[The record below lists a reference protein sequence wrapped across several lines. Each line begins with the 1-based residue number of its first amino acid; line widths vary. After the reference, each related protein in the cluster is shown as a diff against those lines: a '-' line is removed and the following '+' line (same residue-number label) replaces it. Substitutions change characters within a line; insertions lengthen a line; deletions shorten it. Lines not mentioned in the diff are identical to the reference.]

1 MTIAPTAL
9 LAIAQAVPSASS
21 SSVMTAV
28 LTGFGTGL
36 GLIVA
41 IGAQNAWVL
50 RQGVRREHIGLVI
63 AICALSD
70 LVLIT
75 VGTGAIRI
83 VTGLAPWVLEVLR
96 WGGVVYLAVFAVS
109 SFRSALRP
117 GALEQSA
124 ARPAASVAAT
134 TLALT
139 WLNPHVYLDT
149 VLMLGTVTNDFGP
162 ARWWAAAGACA
173 ASAWKVTD
181 WHPASA
187 YCGAHLS
194 GSSIMRCAST
204 GRIPVLTTASAT
216 GSPQERFG
224 TKWLSMTS
232 TCATSAPEIF
242 SSSPR
247 RSAMSQLRIDGEI
260 VAFIT

>member
-9 LAIAQAVPSASS
+9 LAIAQAVSSASS

-28 LTGFGTGL
+28 LTGLGTGL

-173 ASAWKVTD
+173 ASVVWFAGLGL
-181 WHPASA
+181 
-187 YCGAHLS
+187 GARALS
-194 GSSIMRCAST
+194 G
-204 GRIPVLTTASAT
+204 PL
-216 GSPQERFG
+216 
-224 TKWLSMTS
+224 
-232 TCATSAPEIF
+232 
-242 SSSPR
+242 SSPR
-247 RSAMSQLRIDGEI
+247 TWRAVDAVVGCVMVG
-260 VAFIT
+260 VADLPAQTDVLPPEHAPGA

>member
-1 MTIAPTAL
+1 MIVSLTAL
-9 LAIAQAVPSASS
+9 LTSARTGASAAS
-21 SSVMTAV
+21 AMSAPAGLPASLDLAPA

-149 VLMLGTVTNDFGP
+149 VLMLGTVTNNFGP
-162 ARWWAAAGACA
+162 TRWWAAAGACA
-173 ASAWKVTD
+173 TSIVWFTGLGL
-181 WHPASA
+181 
-187 YCGAHLS
+187 GARALS
-194 GSSIMRCAST
+194 G
-204 GRIPVLTTASAT
+204 PL
-216 GSPQERFG
+216 
-224 TKWLSMTS
+224 
-232 TCATSAPEIF
+232 
-242 SSSPR
+242 SSPR
-247 RSAMSQLRIDGEI
+247 TWRAVDAVVGCVMVG
-260 VAFIT
+260 VAARLALGA